1 MSRLRTTG
9 TVAALLVLS
18 AIMPTQAQKTRDTLR
33 VAYADPIAT
42 VLQPDD
48 PKPETSLGGYAVF
61 DFVVCY
67 DGTSRS
73 FKPQLAKSWVQVDPR
88 TIDFTLR
95 DDVRFHDGNPLT
107 AEDVAYTLTWLAD
120 PKSKL
125 RFAAGQFDWME
136 RAEAIDPQ
144 HVRIVA
150 KAATPLAM
158 IQLATSAPIVEAKLH
173 RGNANRSDYG
183 RKTPVG
189 AGPYK
194 AVSVDATGGVTLVK
208 NKAYRSGDP
217 CKPAGTIDN
226 LQALPIPDKQTQIAQ
241 LATGGVDLIQGESK
255 DETDMLASN
264 PTLAITASQGLNFFY
279 LTMDS
284 INRSGNAALSNVRIR
299 RAVSQA
305 INRELIARSVV
316 PGGDEIRAMDA
327 LCMRIQLGCDFS
339 AKPPPYDLAAAREL
353 LSQAG
358 YPDGFDVEI
367 TAMPGCYTLGEAIAG
382 ELRKLGIR
390 AAVSKVTFA
399 GYRQKQVDGK
409 IQILAGQWTMGGL
422 ADASASPGFY
432 FEGDRDYWR
441 DSGIG
446 ELAKSGLATTD
457 EEKRR
462 PIYRQL
468 YDRVNAQSYILPIST
483 QPVVL
488 LHTKDLS
495 VPSGSLHIYGADLNE
510 MHWN

>member
-217 CKPAGTIDN
+217 CKQPERSTISRPSRSPTSRPRSPSWRPAASISSRASRRTR
-226 LQALPIPDKQTQIAQ
+226 PTCWR
-241 LATGGVDLIQGESK
+241 ATRRWRSPPARG
-255 DETDMLASN
+255 
-264 PTLAITASQGLNFFY
+264 
-279 LTMDS
+279 S
-284 INRSGNAALSNVRIR
+284 ISSI
-299 RAVSQA
+299 
-305 INRELIARSVV
+305 
-316 PGGDEIRAMDA
+316 
-327 LCMRIQLGCDFS
+327 
-339 AKPPPYDLAAAREL
+339 
-353 LSQAG
+353 
-358 YPDGFDVEI
+358 
-367 TAMPGCYTLGEAIAG
+367 
-382 ELRKLGIR
+382 
-390 AAVSKVTFA
+390 
-399 GYRQKQVDGK
+399 
-409 IQILAGQWTMGGL
+409 
-422 ADASASPGFY
+422 
-432 FEGDRDYWR
+432 
-441 DSGIG
+441 
-446 ELAKSGLATTD
+446 
-457 EEKRR
+457 
-462 PIYRQL
+462 
-468 YDRVNAQSYILPIST
+468 
-483 QPVVL
+483 
-488 LHTKDLS
+488 
-495 VPSGSLHIYGADLNE
+495 
-510 MHWN
+510 